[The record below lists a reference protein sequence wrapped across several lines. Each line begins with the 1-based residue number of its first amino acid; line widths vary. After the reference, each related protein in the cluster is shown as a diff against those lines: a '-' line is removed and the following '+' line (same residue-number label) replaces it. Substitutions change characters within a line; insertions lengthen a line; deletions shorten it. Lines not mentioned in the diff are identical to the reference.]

1 MSIFEAPLTPE
12 PAPFGY
18 IISDGSPDIPR
29 PGPKCRVGGGS
40 ALGAPRVS
48 PVSTYHEGG
57 MDTSHDLFP
66 NGIANDGHLE
76 PLVLAN
82 ATQTHPW
89 LYPCTDSEWQGHIWA
104 AHLATDTD
112 WINNPP
118 RANNSWKH
126 VDRQSVVSQTSTESP
141 LHTNQFSKAD
151 PLNWGSDTSF
161 QPNNSY
167 TIPAHH
173 PSEKDTIN
181 RLLENT
187 KWLILHYEDVSGKP
201 PKTSRYIIRGR
212 PRGSVNK
219 LPRKRALRTDCLK
232 KKAAHIRSEQLR
244 RDGVNKGF
252 EELKALVPEL
262 AGQNLSKSD
271 TLHVVCDWI
280 EEFSWMNEGLR
291 AQLEELERNT

>member
-12 PAPFGY
+12 TGPFGY
-18 IISDGSPDIPR
+18 IISDSSPDIPC

-40 ALGAPRVS
+40 TLGAPRVS

-66 NGIANDGHLE
+66 CGVGNDCHFE
-76 PLVLAN
+76 PLVRAN
-82 ATQTHPW
+82 ATRTHPW
-89 LYPCTDSEWQGHIWA
+89 SYPCAGSERQGHIWA

-126 VDRQSVVSQTSTESP
+126 VDRQSMISQTSTEAS
-141 LHTNQFSKAD
+141 LHTNQDSKAD

-181 RLLENT
+181 RLLEST
-187 KWLILHYEDVSGKP
+187 KWLILHYKDMSGKQP
-201 PKTSRYIIRGR
+201 ATSRHIIRGR
-212 PRGSVNK
+212 PRGSLNK
-219 LPRKRALRTDCLK
+219 LPRKRVLRTDCL
-232 KKAAHIRSEQLR
+232 KKAAHIRSEQVR
-244 RDGVNKGF
+244 RDGVNRGF
-252 EELKALVPEL
+252 EEFKAVVPGL
-262 AGQNLSKSD
+262 ADQNLSKSG

-280 EEFSWMNEGLR
+280 EEFSRVNEGLR
-291 AQLEELERNT
+291 AQLGELERNT